1 MTLTIG
7 ICRIS
12 PDCCI
17 RTIVTFFFGAASV
30 SYHDNPCKQTLLVIP
45 PQSARPREAG
55 WLGEGAPEILRCA
68 QDDSLELCHPERSE
82 GSLRPA
88 PYTLRCAQR
97 DTPDLQM
104 SRETHSWLC

>member
-17 RTIVTFFFGAASV
+17 RAIVTFFFGAASV

-45 PQSARPREAG
+45 QKSARPREAR
-55 WLGEGAPEILRCA
+55 WLDEGAPEILRCA
-68 QDDSLELCHPERSE
+68 QDDTTPGCHPFASLRAGSERSE
-82 GSLRPA
+82 GSLVRLRPA
-88 PYTLRCAQR
+88 TLPYVALR
-97 DTPDLQM
+97 TYG
-104 SRETHSWLC
+104 